1 ELADRLARVP
11 ADAEAVERL
20 DSIPGVGPATAEV
33 IVAEVGTDLS
43 RFPTAKHLASWAG
56 LCPGHRE
63 SAGKRQS
70 GRTRKGDPWLRE
82 ALVEAAE
89 AAIRVKGTVF
99 QALYHRL
106 AARRGRKRAILAVAH
121 RLLVVAYQLLQKGEA
136 YREVG
141 ADAFDERQR

>member
-1 ELADRLARVP
+1 M
-11 ADAEAVERL
+11 
-20 DSIPGVGPATAEV
+20 
-33 IVAEVGTDLS
+33 
-43 RFPTAKHLASWAG
+43 
-56 LCPGHRE
+56 
-63 SAGKRQS
+63 
-70 GRTRKGDPWLRE
+70 RE

-141 ADAFDERQR
+141 ADAFDERQRVVTGRRLAKRLQALGFRVTLEPVT